1 MPIAEPLAVRAI
13 RGATTVDA
21 DTPEQI
27 IERVQALVGEMF
39 ARNNLTALD
48 AVSLLITA
56 TADIRTYH
64 PATAARHWGL
74 AEVAILGAQ
83 EVEIIGGL
91 PLCIRTLLHVYTAT
105 PRAEIQHV
113 FLEGAVVLRPDLVD
127 DRLAGT

>member
-1 MPIAEPLAVRAI
+1 VSIAEPLAVRAI

-27 IERVQALVGEMF
+27 IERVQALIAEVF
-39 ARNNLTALD
+39 DRNGLTAAD
-48 AVSLLITA
+48 AISLFITA

-74 AEVAILGAQ
+74 GDVAIIGAQ
-83 EVEIIGGL
+83 ELDIAGGL
-91 PLCIRTLLHVYTAT
+91 PLCIRTLLHVSTSI
-105 PRAEIQHV
+105 PRSAIQHV

-127 DRLAGT
+127 ERLAGK